1 MSCSQLGSAGLRT
14 SFLELAGLNP
24 SRHVRVFR
32 KKKIEQ
38 SLRVMLHYTM
48 TSSNFCNNKKS
59 PTSSLDMHAARANNC
74 LLMAMWIILV
84 T

>member
-1 MSCSQLGSAGLRT
+1 
-14 SFLELAGLNP
+14 
-24 SRHVRVFR
+24 
-32 KKKIEQ
+32 
-38 SLRVMLHYTM
+38 MLHYTM